1 MTKKRILC
9 YGDSNTWGYMPGLA
23 SRYPDDV
30 RWTGVLRNL
39 LGDGFTVLEDGINGR
54 TTVYDQDWAVGRN
67 GRKGLDYAL
76 QAQKP
81 LDLIIIMLGTNDLSM
96 VDMGK
101 VELGIHEIA
110 RVAKNADSIINVS
123 APIFPDGA
131 KVLLIAPPPYHKTCE
146 KEPALVGKYAESC
159 RFPEVV
165 KRVADD
171 LGLFYLDGS
180 GYAEVSEVDCHLTEK
195 GHRQLGTAVAAKVQE
210 IFGKGN

>member
-9 YGDSNTWGYMPGLA
+9 FGDSNTWGYTPGTA
-23 SRYPDDV
+23 ERYPDDV

-39 LGDGFTVLEDGINGR
+39 LGDGYTVLEDGINGR

-96 VDMGK
+96 FEMGK
-101 VELGIHEIA
+101 VELGIHEVA
-110 RVAKNADSIINVS
+110 RVARNADAIINVS
-123 APIFPDGA
+123 APIFPNGA
-131 KVLLIAPPPYHKTCE
+131 KVLLIAPPPLHKNYD
-146 KEPALVGKYAESC
+146 KESGQPGKYQESL

-171 LGLFYLDGS
+171 LGIYYLDGS
-180 GYAEVSEVDCHLTEK
+180 KYAEVGEIDCHMTEK
-195 GHRQLGTAVAAKVQE
+195 GHKQLGTAVAEMVRE
-210 IFGKGN
+210 IL